1 MAELCDIYDINGNKT
16 GEVIIRGELL
26 DEDQYYLASNIW
38 IINNDL
44 QILIQKRSELKS
56 VSPNIWATHG
66 GCVNAGETSLYACI
80 REAYEE
86 IGIVIEAKEI
96 KPLTR
101 VISKNLLMDN
111 YIVVQEFSI
120 SSAVLQ
126 SEEVSEIK
134 WVSLTEL
141 EQMVEN
147 KDFFKYSNLPSVI
160 NFINNYK
167 SKKEI

>member
-16 GEVIIRGELL
+16 GEVFMRGELL
-26 DEDQYYLASNIW
+26 KEEQYHLASNIW
-38 IINNDL
+38 IINNNSQL
-44 QILIQKRSELKS
+44 LIQKRSELKS
-56 VSPNIWATHG
+56 ISPNIWATHG
-66 GCVNAGETSLYACI
+66 GCVSAGETSLDACI
-80 REAYEE
+80 REACEE
-86 IGIVIEAKEI
+86 IGIVIQAKDI

-101 VISKNLLMDN
+101 VTSKNLIMDN
-111 YIVVQEFSI
+111 YIVVQDFSI

-147 KDFFKYSNLPSVI
+147 KEFFNYPNLPSVI
-160 NFINNYK
+160 SFINDYK
-167 SKKEI
+167 SNKEI